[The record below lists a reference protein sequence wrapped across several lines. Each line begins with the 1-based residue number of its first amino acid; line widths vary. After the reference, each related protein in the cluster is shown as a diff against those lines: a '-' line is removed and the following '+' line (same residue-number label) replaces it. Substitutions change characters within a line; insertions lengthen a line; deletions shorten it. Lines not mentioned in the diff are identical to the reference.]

1 MAPDFTGEEKQLAL
15 GLCNHVLLLDFEAVP
30 LFVGVLCPFHRGLID
45 NGLYDVCVVVTVFR
59 NS

>member
-15 GLCNHVLLLDFEAVP
+15 GICNHVLLLDFEAVP
-30 LFVGVLCPFHRGLID
+30 LFVDVLCGLIE
-45 NGLYDVCVVVTVFR
+45 NGLYDVCVLVTVFR